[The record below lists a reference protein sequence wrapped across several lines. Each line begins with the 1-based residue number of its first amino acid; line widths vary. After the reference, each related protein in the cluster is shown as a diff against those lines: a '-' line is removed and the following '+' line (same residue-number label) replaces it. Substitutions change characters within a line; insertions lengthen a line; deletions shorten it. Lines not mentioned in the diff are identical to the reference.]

1 MRKVD
6 DGNGEEGECTM
17 RMIDAEELIK
27 TIKDHHYLLRHPTL
41 NSTDYGM
48 FTNGII
54 QAIEEQTTIDIAPV
68 MHGRWEHTHTTD
80 SLWNE
85 CWTCSIC
92 GIEDDGFIS
101 GNYNYCPNCGAKMD

>member
-1 MRKVD
+1 M
-6 DGNGEEGECTM
+6 G
-17 RMIDAEELIK
+17 MIVANELIK

-54 QAIEEQTTIDIAPV
+54 QTIEEQTATDITPV

-92 GIEDDGFIS
+92 GMEDEGFIRW
-101 GNYNYCPNCGAKMD
+101 NYNYCPNCGARMDLEG